1 MTGEED
7 EPPAAHERHQC
18 RDGRCDRGELDG
30 ERLETLI
37 DGHGRHLVS
46 AITHHIQVAFTTSR
60 RRADHGGEGWQ
71 WLARGILD
79 QPGG

>member
-1 MTGEED
+1 MDVTSF
-7 EPPAAHERHQC
+7 R
-18 RDGRCDRGELDG
+18 RSR
-30 ERLETLI
+30 T
-37 DGHGRHLVS
+37 
-46 AITHHIQVAFTTSR
+46 HIQVAFTTSR